1 MENITEKLRELEKE
15 KKMNGIVRKEKMK
28 QERIIRHLWLK
39 MNHVDRDEQK
49 RLDKRIQYH
58 VKCLERAKQL
68 EVRV

>member
-1 MENITEKLRELEKE
+1 
-15 KKMNGIVRKEKMK
+15 MNGIVRKEKMK

-39 MNHVDRDEQK
+39 MNHVGREEQK

-58 VKCLERAKQL
+58 VKCLERTKQL

>member
-1 MENITEKLRELEKE
+1 
-15 KKMNGIVRKEKMK
+15 MNGIVRKENMK

-39 MNHVDRDEQK
+39 MNHVDRDEQT
-49 RLDKRIQYH
+49 RLDRRIQYH